1 MRHLRTW
8 SSIMKK
14 LLVLMMIVVLSACSG
29 EKDAVVKSGLNEEYV
44 EDKQDYKYK
53 ASDLKTDKVEVVYV
67 TSDAYG
73 EIKNIEVET
82 TLKAK
87 EDGELKDVNVL
98 NNVINTSG
106 DEDHDVEDD
115 TLVFENHGIDIT
127 YKGNINKDL
136 PVNVKLTYYLDDKE
150 VMVEDLA
157 HKSGHLKIV
166 VDYINNI
173 KVPFLCL
180 TTMMLSDRV
189 SNIKVENGKL
199 LSLGDIKMVVLYG
212 EPGLKDSLMLY
223 KVDTFDDIK
232 LNDSAYIEA
241 DVEDFTLDYTA
252 TIVSNGLFKEIKD
265 DDLNK
270 LSSSL
275 NDLSDLNEKIDDIKD
290 ASKKLK
296 DEGNNLKDGVNKLND
311 AINGLDKGISEY
323 NDNISQ
329 IGSMID
335 GISLLATSLDDLL
348 KDTNVSNL
356 KDNVNMCASILDSI
370 EVNLNLII
378 SIKNDVDSNNENI
391 DKIDV
396 NQIND
401 EETKN
406 AILALKKI
414 DLSGVD
420 LEKLNDIKN
429 DINDIKNDLS
439 SFNTLNVDTTTI
451 KEECVG
457 LSSNKELLVGGMNE
471 IANGSSS
478 LKSVINKLNENMPN
492 MTKAISEF
500 SDKMNEAIDDSSD
513 DLNKFSGTDMKNIVN
528 NIKMLKNNDK
538 DYDTFV
544 GKLDGM
550 TSSVSFII
558 ETAKIK

>member
-1 MRHLRTW
+1 
-8 SSIMKK
+8 MKK

-29 EKDAVVKSGLNEEYV
+29 EKEVVVKNGLNEEYV

-53 ASDLKTDKVEVVYV
+53 ASDLKTDKVEMVYV
-67 TSDAYG
+67 SGDAYG
-73 EIKNIEVET
+73 GVEKIEVET

-87 EDGELKDVNVL
+87 ENGELVDVNVL
-98 NNVINTSG
+98 SNVINTSG
-106 DEDHDVEDD
+106 DEDHEIRDN
-115 TLVFENHGIDIT
+115 TLVFENHGSDIT

-166 VDYINNI
+166 VDYINNT

-180 TTMMLSDRV
+180 TTMMLSDRF

-199 LSLGDIKMVVLYG
+199 LSLGDTKMAVLYG

-311 AINGLDKGISEY
+311 AINGLDNGISKY

-329 IGSMID
+329 ICLMID

-378 SIKNDVDSNNENI
+378 SIKNDIDSNNENI

-414 DLSGVD
+414 DLSDVD

-439 SFNTLNVDTTTI
+439 SFNTLNVDTTII

-457 LSSNKELLVGGMNE
+457 LSANKELLVGGMNE

>member
-1 MRHLRTW
+1 
-8 SSIMKK
+8 MKK
-14 LLVLMMIVVLSACSG
+14 LLVLMMIIVLSACSG

-53 ASDLKTDKVEVVYV
+53 VSDLKTDKVEVVYV

-87 EDGELKDVNVL
+87 EDGELKDVNVV

-106 DEDHDVEDD
+106 DEDYDVEDD
-115 TLVFENHGIDIT
+115 TLVFENHGSDIT

-166 VDYINNI
+166 VDYVNNT

-180 TTMMLSDRV
+180 TTMVLSDRF
-189 SNIKVENGKL
+189 SNVKVENGKL
-199 LSLGDIKMVVLYG
+199 LSLGDTKMAVLYG
-212 EPGLKDSLMLY
+212 EPGLKDNLMLY

-232 LNDSAYIEA
+232 LNNSAYIEA

-252 TIVSNGLFKEIKD
+252 TIISNGLFKEIED

-275 NDLSDLNEKIDDIKD
+275 NDLSDLNDKIDDIKD
-290 ASKKLK
+290 ASNKLK

-311 AINGLDKGISEY
+311 VINGLDKGISEY

-356 KDNVNMCASILDSI
+356 KDNVIMCASILDSI

-439 SFNTLNVDTTTI
+439 SFNTLNINTTTI

>member
-1 MRHLRTW
+1 M
-8 SSIMKK
+8 
-14 LLVLMMIVVLSACSG
+14 A
-29 EKDAVVKSGLNEEYV
+29 
-44 EDKQDYKYK
+44 
-53 ASDLKTDKVEVVYV
+53 
-67 TSDAYG
+67 
-73 EIKNIEVET
+73 
-82 TLKAK
+82 
-87 EDGELKDVNVL
+87 
-98 NNVINTSG
+98 
-106 DEDHDVEDD
+106 
-115 TLVFENHGIDIT
+115 
-127 YKGNINKDL
+127 
-136 PVNVKLTYYLDDKE
+136 
-150 VMVEDLA
+150 
-157 HKSGHLKIV
+157 
-166 VDYINNI
+166 
-173 KVPFLCL
+173 
-180 TTMMLSDRV
+180 
-189 SNIKVENGKL
+189 
-199 LSLGDIKMVVLYG
+199 VLYG

-223 KVDTFDDIK
+223 KIDTFDDIK

-311 AINGLDKGISEY
+311 AINGLDKGISKY

-558 ETAKIK
+558 ETAEIK

>member
-1 MRHLRTW
+1 
-8 SSIMKK
+8 MKK

-29 EKDAVVKSGLNEEYV
+29 EKEVVVKSGLNEEYV

-82 TLKAK
+82 TLKVK
-87 EDGELKDVNVL
+87 KDGELKDVNVL

-106 DEDHDVEDD
+106 DEDHDVKDD
-115 TLVFENHGIDIT
+115 TLVFENHGSDIT

-166 VDYINNI
+166 VDYINNT

-180 TTMMLSDRV
+180 TTMVLSDRF
-189 SNIKVENGKL
+189 SNVKVENGKL
-199 LSLGDIKMVVLYG
+199 LNLGDTKMAVLYG

-311 AINGLDKGISEY
+311 AINSLDKGISEY

-335 GISLLATSLDDLL
+335 GMSLLATSLDDLL

-439 SFNTLNVDTTTI
+439 SFNTLNINTTTI

-558 ETAKIK
+558 ETAEIK

>member
-1 MRHLRTW
+1 
-8 SSIMKK
+8 MKK

-29 EKDAVVKSGLNEEYV
+29 ENDAVVKSGLNEEYV

-115 TLVFENHGIDIT
+115 TLVFENHGSDIT

-150 VMVEDLA
+150 VMVEELA

-166 VDYINNI
+166 VDYVNNT

-180 TTMMLSDRV
+180 TTMVLSDRV

-199 LSLGDIKMVVLYG
+199 LSLGDTKMVVLYG

-335 GISLLATSLDDLL
+335 GIFLLATSLDDLL
-348 KDTNVSNL
+348 KDANVSNL

-396 NQIND
+396 DQIND

-420 LEKLNDIKN
+420 LEKLNDIKS

-457 LSSNKELLVGGMNE
+457 LSANKELLVGGMNE

-478 LKSVINKLNENMPN
+478 LKLVINKLNKNMPN

-500 SDKMNEAIDDSSD
+500 SDKINEAIDDSSD

-544 GKLDGM
+544 GKLDDM

>member
-1 MRHLRTW
+1 
-8 SSIMKK
+8 
-14 LLVLMMIVVLSACSG
+14 MMIVVLSACSG

-150 VMVEDLA
+150 VMVEELA
-157 HKSGHLKIV
+157 HMSGHLKIV
-166 VDYINNI
+166 VDYINNT

-180 TTMMLSDRV
+180 TTMMLSDRF

-199 LSLGDIKMVVLYG
+199 LSLGDTKMAVLYG

-232 LNDSAYIEA
+232 LNDIAYIEA

-252 TIVSNGLFKEIKD
+252 TIVSNGLFKEIED

-335 GISLLATSLDDLL
+335 GIFLLATSLDDLL
-348 KDTNVSNL
+348 KDANVSNL

-396 NQIND
+396 DQIND

-420 LEKLNDIKN
+420 LEKLNDIKS

-457 LSSNKELLVGGMNE
+457 LSANKELLVGGMNE

-478 LKSVINKLNENMPN
+478 LKLVINKLNKNMPN

-500 SDKMNEAIDDSSD
+500 SDKINEAIDDSSD

>member
-1 MRHLRTW
+1 
-8 SSIMKK
+8 MKK

-115 TLVFENHGIDIT
+115 TLVFENHGSDIT

-166 VDYINNI
+166 VDYVNNT

-180 TTMMLSDRV
+180 TTMMLSDRL

-199 LSLGDIKMVVLYG
+199 LSLGDTKMAVLYG

-356 KDNVNMCASILDSI
+356 KDNVNMCASILNSI

-500 SDKMNEAIDDSSD
+500 SDKMNEAIDDSRD

-558 ETAKIK
+558 ETAEIK

>member
-1 MRHLRTW
+1 
-8 SSIMKK
+8 MKK

-29 EKDAVVKSGLNEEYV
+29 ENDAVVKSGLNEEYV

-115 TLVFENHGIDIT
+115 TLVFENHGSDIT

-150 VMVEDLA
+150 VMVEELA

-166 VDYINNI
+166 VDYVNNT

-348 KDTNVSNL
+348 KDANVSNL

-396 NQIND
+396 DQIND

-420 LEKLNDIKN
+420 LEKLNDIKS

-457 LSSNKELLVGGMNE
+457 LSANKELLVGGMNE

-478 LKSVINKLNENMPN
+478 LKLVINKLNKNMPN

-500 SDKMNEAIDDSSD
+500 SDKINEAIDDSSD

-544 GKLDGM
+544 GKLDDM

>member
-1 MRHLRTW
+1 MW

-29 EKDAVVKSGLNEEYV
+29 EKETVVESGLNEEYV
-44 EDKQDYKYK
+44 EEKEDYKYK
-53 ASDLKTDKVEVVYV
+53 ASDLETDKVEMVYV
-67 TSDAYG
+67 SGDAYG
-73 EIKNIEVET
+73 NVEKIEVET
-82 TLKAK
+82 TLKAN
-87 EDGELKDVNVL
+87 ENGELKDVNVL
-98 NNVINTSG
+98 SNVINTSG
-106 DEDHDVEDD
+106 DEDHEIRDN
-115 TLVFENHGIDIT
+115 TLVFENHGSDIT
-127 YKGNINKDL
+127 YKGNIDKDL
-136 PVNVKLTYYLDDKE
+136 PVNVKLTYYLNDKE
-150 VMVEDLA
+150 VKVEDLA

-166 VDYINNI
+166 VDYINNT

-180 TTMMLSDRV
+180 TTMMLSDSF
-189 SNIKVENGKL
+189 SNIKLENGKL
-199 LSLGDIKMVVLYG
+199 LSLGDTKMVVLYG
-212 EPGLKDSLMLY
+212 EPGLKDNLMLY
-223 KVDTFDDIK
+223 KVDTFDDVK

-241 DVEDFTLDYTA
+241 DVEDFSLDYTA
-252 TIVSNGLFKEIKD
+252 TIISNGLFKEIED

-275 NDLSDLNEKIDDIKD
+275 NDLSDLNDKIDDIKD
-290 ASKKLK
+290 ASNKLK

-311 AINGLDKGISEY
+311 AINSLDSGISEY
-323 NDNISQ
+323 NTNINQ
-329 IGSMID
+329 IGTMADS
-335 GISLLATSLDDLL
+335 ISLLVTSIDDLL
-348 KDTNVSNL
+348 KDASITEL
-356 KDNVNMCASILDSI
+356 KDNVNILTTMLDSI

-457 LSSNKELLVGGMNE
+457 LSANKELLVGGMNE
-471 IANGSSS
+471 IANGSLS

-513 DLNKFSGTDMKNIVN
+513 DLKKFSGTDMKNIVN

>member
-1 MRHLRTW
+1 
-8 SSIMKK
+8 MKK

-29 EKDAVVKSGLNEEYV
+29 ENDAVVKSGLNEEYV

-115 TLVFENHGIDIT
+115 TLVFENHGSDIT

-150 VMVEDLA
+150 VMVEELA

-166 VDYINNI
+166 VDYVNNT

-180 TTMMLSDRV
+180 TTMVLSDGF
-189 SNIKVENGKL
+189 SNVKVENGKL
-199 LSLGDIKMVVLYG
+199 LSLGDTKMAVLYG

-335 GISLLATSLDDLL
+335 GIFLLATSLDDLL
-348 KDTNVSNL
+348 KDANVSNL

-396 NQIND
+396 DQIND

-420 LEKLNDIKN
+420 LEKLNDIKS

-457 LSSNKELLVGGMNE
+457 LSANKELLVGGMNE

-478 LKSVINKLNENMPN
+478 LKLVINKLNKNMPN

-500 SDKMNEAIDDSSD
+500 SDKINEAIDDSSD

-544 GKLDGM
+544 GKLDDM

>member
-1 MRHLRTW
+1 
-8 SSIMKK
+8 MKK

-29 EKDAVVKSGLNEEYV
+29 EKETVVKSGLNEEYV

-73 EIKNIEVET
+73 GVEKIEVET

-115 TLVFENHGIDIT
+115 TLVFENHGSDIT

-136 PVNVKLTYYLDDKE
+136 PVNVKLAYYLNDKE

-166 VDYINNI
+166 VDYVNNT

-180 TTMMLSDRV
+180 TTMMLSDRFF
-189 SNIKVENGKL
+189 NIKVENGKL
-199 LSLGDIKMVVLYG
+199 LSLGDTKMAVLYG

-311 AINGLDKGISEY
+311 AINGLDKGISKY

-348 KDTNVSNL
+348 KDANVSNL

-492 MTKAISEF
+492 MAKAISEF

>member
-1 MRHLRTW
+1 
-8 SSIMKK
+8 MKK

-106 DEDHDVEDD
+106 GEEHDVEDD
-115 TLVFENHGIDIT
+115 TLVFENHGSDIT

-150 VMVEDLA
+150 VMVEDSA

-166 VDYINNI
+166 VDYINNT

-180 TTMMLSDRV
+180 TTMMLSDRF

-199 LSLGDIKMVVLYG
+199 LSLGDTKMAVLYG
-212 EPGLKDSLMLY
+212 ESGLKDSLMLY

-252 TIVSNGLFKEIKD
+252 TIVSNGLFKEIED

-329 IGSMID
+329 IGSIID

-356 KDNVNMCASILDSI
+356 KDNVNMCANILDSI

-414 DLSGVD
+414 DLSSVD

-457 LSSNKELLVGGMNE
+457 LSSNKELLVSGMNE

-492 MTKAISEF
+492 MTEAINEF
-500 SDKMNEAIDDSSD
+500 NDKMNEAIDDSSD
-513 DLNKFSGTDMKNIVN
+513 GLNKFSGDDMKNIVN
-528 NIKMLKNNDK
+528 NIKILKNNDIN
-538 DYDTFV
+538 YDTFV

>member
-1 MRHLRTW
+1 
-8 SSIMKK
+8 MKK

-29 EKDAVVKSGLNEEYV
+29 EKEVVVKSGLNEEYV

-115 TLVFENHGIDIT
+115 ALVFENHGSDIA

-150 VMVEDLA
+150 VMVEELA

-166 VDYINNI
+166 VDYINNT

-180 TTMMLSDRV
+180 TTMMLSDRF

-199 LSLGDIKMVVLYG
+199 LSLGDTKMAVLYG

-252 TIVSNGLFKEIKD
+252 TIVSNGLFKEIKN

-296 DEGNNLKDGVNKLND
+296 DEGNNLKDGVDKLND

-396 NQIND
+396 DQIND

-420 LEKLNDIKN
+420 LEKLNDIKS

-457 LSSNKELLVGGMNE
+457 LSSNKELLVGDMNE
-471 IANGSSS
+471 IANGSLS

-500 SDKMNEAIDDSSD
+500 SDKMNEAIDNSSD

>member
-1 MRHLRTW
+1 
-8 SSIMKK
+8 MKK

-29 EKDAVVKSGLNEEYV
+29 ENDAVVKSGLNEEYV

-87 EDGELKDVNVL
+87 EDGKLKDVNVL

-115 TLVFENHGIDIT
+115 TLVFENHGSDIT

-166 VDYINNI
+166 VDYINNT

-265 DDLNK
+265 NDLNK

-335 GISLLATSLDDLL
+335 GIFLLATSLDDLL
-348 KDTNVSNL
+348 KDANVSNL

-396 NQIND
+396 DQIND

-420 LEKLNDIKN
+420 LEKLNDIKS

-457 LSSNKELLVGGMNE
+457 LSANKELLVGGMNE

-478 LKSVINKLNENMPN
+478 LKLVINKLNKNMPN

-500 SDKMNEAIDDSSD
+500 SDKINEAIDDSSD

-544 GKLDGM
+544 GKLDDM

>member
-1 MRHLRTW
+1 
-8 SSIMKK
+8 MKK

-98 NNVINTSG
+98 SNVINTSG
-106 DEDHDVEDD
+106 DEDHDVKDD
-115 TLVFENHGIDIT
+115 TLVFENHGSDIT

-166 VDYINNI
+166 VDYINNT

-180 TTMMLSDRV
+180 TTMMLSDRF

-199 LSLGDIKMVVLYG
+199 LSIGDTKMALLYG
-212 EPGLKDSLMLY
+212 EPGLKDNLMLY

-252 TIVSNGLFKEIKD
+252 TIVSNGLFKEIED

-275 NDLSDLNEKIDDIKD
+275 NDLSDLNDKIDDIKD

-311 AINGLDKGISEY
+311 AINGLDKGISKY

-406 AILALKKI
+406 AILDLKKI

-558 ETAKIK
+558 ETAEIK

>member
-1 MRHLRTW
+1 
-8 SSIMKK
+8 MKK

-29 EKDAVVKSGLNEEYV
+29 EKETVVKSGLNEEYV

-82 TLKAK
+82 TLKVK
-87 EDGELKDVNVL
+87 KDGELKDVNVL

-106 DEDHDVEDD
+106 DEDHDVKDD
-115 TLVFENHGIDIT
+115 TLVFENHGSDIT

-166 VDYINNI
+166 VDYINNT

-180 TTMMLSDRV
+180 TTMMLSDRF

-199 LSLGDIKMVVLYG
+199 LSLGDTKMAVLYG

-414 DLSGVD
+414 DLSSVD

-457 LSSNKELLVGGMNE
+457 LSSNKELLVSGMNE

-500 SDKMNEAIDDSSD
+500 NDKMNEAIDDSSD
-513 DLNKFSGTDMKNIVN
+513 DLNKFSGADMKNIVN
-528 NIKMLKNNDK
+528 NIKMLKKNDK

>member
-1 MRHLRTW
+1 
-8 SSIMKK
+8 MKK

-29 EKDAVVKSGLNEEYV
+29 EKEVVVKSGLNEEYV

-82 TLKAK
+82 TLKVK
-87 EDGELKDVNVL
+87 KDGELKDVNVL

-106 DEDHDVEDD
+106 DEDHDVKDD
-115 TLVFENHGIDIT
+115 TLVFENHGSDIT

-150 VMVEDLA
+150 VMIEDLA

-166 VDYINNI
+166 VDYINNT

-180 TTMMLSDRV
+180 TTMMLSDRF
-189 SNIKVENGKL
+189 SNVKVENGKL
-199 LSLGDIKMVVLYG
+199 LSLGDTKMAVLYG

-223 KVDTFDDIK
+223 KIDTFDDIK

-311 AINGLDKGISEY
+311 AINGLDKGISKY

-348 KDTNVSNL
+348 KDANVSNL

-396 NQIND
+396 NQING

>member
-1 MRHLRTW
+1 
-8 SSIMKK
+8 MKK

-29 EKDAVVKSGLNEEYV
+29 EKETVVKSGLNEEYV

-87 EDGELKDVNVL
+87 EDGKLKDVNVL

-115 TLVFENHGIDIT
+115 TLVFENHGSDIT

-166 VDYINNI
+166 VDYINNT

-296 DEGNNLKDGVNKLND
+296 DEGNNLKDGVDKLNE

-356 KDNVNMCASILDSI
+356 KDNVNMCTSILDSI

-378 SIKNDVDSNNENI
+378 SVKNDVDSNNENI

-420 LEKLNDIKN
+420 LEKLNDIKS

-457 LSSNKELLVGGMNE
+457 LSANKELLVGGMNE

-500 SDKMNEAIDDSSD
+500 SDKMNEAIDGSSD

-528 NIKMLKNNDK
+528 NIKMLKNNDN

-558 ETAKIK
+558 ETAEIK

>member
-1 MRHLRTW
+1 
-8 SSIMKK
+8 MKK

-29 EKDAVVKSGLNEEYV
+29 EKEAVVKSGLNEEYV

-115 TLVFENHGIDIT
+115 TLVFENHGSDIT

-150 VMVEDLA
+150 VMVEELA

-166 VDYINNI
+166 VDYVNNT

-180 TTMMLSDRV
+180 TTMVLSDGF
-189 SNIKVENGKL
+189 SNVKVENGKL
-199 LSLGDIKMVVLYG
+199 LSLGDTKMAVLYG

-335 GISLLATSLDDLL
+335 GIFLLATSLDDLL
-348 KDTNVSNL
+348 KDANVSNL

-396 NQIND
+396 DQIND

-420 LEKLNDIKN
+420 LEKLNDIKS

-457 LSSNKELLVGGMNE
+457 LSANKELLVGGMNE

-478 LKSVINKLNENMPN
+478 LKLVINKLNKNMPN

-500 SDKMNEAIDDSSD
+500 SDKINEAIDDSSD

-544 GKLDGM
+544 GKLDDM

>member
-1 MRHLRTW
+1 
-8 SSIMKK
+8 MKK

-29 EKDAVVKSGLNEEYV
+29 EKDTVVKSGLNEEYV

-115 TLVFENHGIDIT
+115 TLVFENHGSDIT

-166 VDYINNI
+166 VDYVNNT

-180 TTMMLSDRV
+180 TTMMLSDRF

-199 LSLGDIKMVVLYG
+199 LSLGDTKMAVLYG

-290 ASKKLK
+290 VSKKLK

-457 LSSNKELLVGGMNE
+457 LSSNKELLVSGMNE
-471 IANGSSS
+471 IANGSLS

-492 MTKAISEF
+492 MTKAIREF

-513 DLNKFSGTDMKNIVN
+513 DLNKFSGADMKSIVN

>member
-1 MRHLRTW
+1 
-8 SSIMKK
+8 MKK
-14 LLVLMMIVVLSACSG
+14 LLVLMMIVVLSACNG
-29 EKDAVVKSGLNEEYV
+29 EKEVVVESGLNEEYV

-106 DEDHDVEDD
+106 NEDHDVEDD
-115 TLVFENHGIDIT
+115 TLVFENHGSDIT

-166 VDYINNI
+166 VDYINNT

-199 LSLGDIKMVVLYG
+199 LSLGDTKMVVLYG

-265 DDLNK
+265 EDLNK

-296 DEGNNLKDGVNKLND
+296 DEGNNLKNGVDKLND

-323 NDNISQ
+323 NNNNISQ

-429 DINDIKNDLS
+429 NINDIKNDLS

-457 LSSNKELLVGGMNE
+457 LSANKELLVGGMNE

-478 LKSVINKLNENMPN
+478 LKSVINKLNENMHN
-492 MTKAISEF
+492 MTNAINEF

-513 DLNKFSGTDMKNIVN
+513 DLNKFSGDDMKNIVN
-528 NIKMLKNNDK
+528 NIKILKNNDIN
-538 DYDTFV
+538 YDTFV

>member
-1 MRHLRTW
+1 
-8 SSIMKK
+8 MKK

-29 EKDAVVKSGLNEEYV
+29 EKETVVKSGLNEEYV

-73 EIKNIEVET
+73 KIKNIEVET

-115 TLVFENHGIDIT
+115 TLVFENHGSDIT

-150 VMVEDLA
+150 VMVEELA

-166 VDYINNI
+166 VDYVNNT

-180 TTMMLSDRV
+180 TTMMLSDRF

-199 LSLGDIKMVVLYG
+199 LSLGDTKMAVLYG

-265 DDLNK
+265 NDLNK

-290 ASKKLK
+290 ASRKLK

-311 AINGLDKGISEY
+311 AINGLDKGISKY

-396 NQIND
+396 DQIND

-471 IANGSSS
+471 IANGSLS

-492 MTKAISEF
+492 MTKAIRGF
-500 SDKMNEAIDDSSD
+500 SDKMNEAIDDSRD
-513 DLNKFSGTDMKNIVN
+513 DLNKFSGADMKNIVN

-558 ETAKIK
+558 ETAEIK

>member
-1 MRHLRTW
+1 
-8 SSIMKK
+8 MKK

-29 EKDAVVKSGLNEEYV
+29 EKEVVVKSGLNEEYV

-115 TLVFENHGIDIT
+115 TLVFENHGSDIT

-150 VMVEDLA
+150 VMVEELA

-166 VDYINNI
+166 VDYVNNT

-180 TTMMLSDRV
+180 TTMVLSDGF
-189 SNIKVENGKL
+189 SNVKVENGKL
-199 LSLGDIKMVVLYG
+199 LSLGDTKMAVLYG

-335 GISLLATSLDDLL
+335 GIFLLATSLDDLL
-348 KDTNVSNL
+348 KDANVSNL

-457 LSSNKELLVGGMNE
+457 LSANKELLVGGMNE

-478 LKSVINKLNENMPN
+478 LKLVINKLNKNMPN

-500 SDKMNEAIDDSSD
+500 SDKINEAIDDSSD

-544 GKLDGM
+544 GKLDDM

>member
-1 MRHLRTW
+1 
-8 SSIMKK
+8 
-14 LLVLMMIVVLSACSG
+14 MMIVVLSACSG
-29 EKDAVVKSGLNEEYV
+29 EKETVVESGLNEEYV
-44 EDKQDYKYK
+44 EEKEDYKYK
-53 ASDLKTDKVEVVYV
+53 ASDLETDKVEMVYV
-67 TSDAYG
+67 SGDAYG
-73 EIKNIEVET
+73 NVEKIEVET
-82 TLKAK
+82 TLKAN
-87 EDGELKDVNVL
+87 ENGELKDVNVL
-98 NNVINTSG
+98 SNVINTSG
-106 DEDHDVEDD
+106 DEDHEIRDN
-115 TLVFENHGIDIT
+115 TLVFENHGSDIT
-127 YKGNINKDL
+127 YKGNIDKDL
-136 PVNVKLTYYLDDKE
+136 PVNVKLTYYLNDKE
-150 VMVEDLA
+150 VKVEDLA

-166 VDYINNI
+166 VDYINNT

-180 TTMMLSDRV
+180 TTMMLSDSF
-189 SNIKVENGKL
+189 SNIKLENGKL
-199 LSLGDIKMVVLYG
+199 LSLGDTKMVVLYG
-212 EPGLKDSLMLY
+212 EPGLKDNLMLY
-223 KVDTFDDIK
+223 KVDTFDDVK

-241 DVEDFTLDYTA
+241 DVEDFSLDYTA
-252 TIVSNGLFKEIKD
+252 TIISNGLFKEIED

-275 NDLSDLNEKIDDIKD
+275 NDLSDLNDKIDDIKD
-290 ASKKLK
+290 ASNKLK

-311 AINGLDKGISEY
+311 AINSLDSGISEY
-323 NDNISQ
+323 NTNINQ
-329 IGSMID
+329 IGTMADS
-335 GISLLATSLDDLL
+335 ISLLVTSIDDLL
-348 KDTNVSNL
+348 KDASITEL
-356 KDNVNMCASILDSI
+356 KDNVNILTTMLDSI

-457 LSSNKELLVGGMNE
+457 LSANKELLVGGMNE
-471 IANGSSS
+471 IANGSLS

-513 DLNKFSGTDMKNIVN
+513 DLKKFSGTDMKNIVN

>member
-1 MRHLRTW
+1 
-8 SSIMKK
+8 MKK

-29 EKDAVVKSGLNEEYV
+29 ENDAVVKSGLNEEYV

-98 NNVINTSG
+98 DNVINTSG

-115 TLVFENHGIDIT
+115 TLVFENHGSDIT

-136 PVNVKLTYYLDDKE
+136 PVNVKLTYYLNDKE

-166 VDYINNI
+166 VDYINNT

-180 TTMMLSDRV
+180 TTMVLSDGF
-189 SNIKVENGKL
+189 SNVKVENGKL
-199 LSLGDIKMVVLYG
+199 LSLGDTKMAVLYG

-252 TIVSNGLFKEIKD
+252 TIISNGLFKEIED

-290 ASKKLK
+290 ASSKLK

-311 AINGLDKGISEY
+311 AINSLDSGIGEY
-323 NDNISQ
+323 NTNINQ
-329 IGSMID
+329 IGTMVDS
-335 GISLLATSLDDLL
+335 ISLLVTSIDDLL
-348 KDTNVSNL
+348 KDASITEL
-356 KDNVNMCASILDSI
+356 KDNVNILTTMLDSI

-401 EETKN
+401 EDTKN

-414 DLSGVD
+414 DLNGID
-420 LEKLNDIKN
+420 LEKLNDMKN
-429 DINDIKNDLS
+429 EISDIKNDLS
-439 SFNTLNVDTTTI
+439 SFNTLNFDTTTL
-451 KEECVG
+451 KEGSIE
-457 LSSNKELLVGGMNE
+457 LSTNKELFVEGMKQ
-471 IANGSSS
+471 IASGSSS

-492 MTKAISEF
+492 MTKAVNEF
-500 SDKMNEAIDDSSD
+500 SDKMNEAIDDSRD
-513 DLNKFSGTDMKNIVN
+513 DLNKFSGDDMKNIVN

-550 TSSVSFII
+550 TSSVSFIV
-558 ETAKIK
+558 ETAEIK

>member
-1 MRHLRTW
+1 
-8 SSIMKK
+8 MKK

-29 EKDAVVKSGLNEEYV
+29 EKETVVKSGLNEEYV

-53 ASDLKTDKVEVVYV
+53 VSDLKTDKVEVVYV

-115 TLVFENHGIDIT
+115 TLVFENHGSDIT

-166 VDYINNI
+166 VDYVNNT

-180 TTMMLSDRV
+180 TTMMLSDRF

-199 LSLGDIKMVVLYG
+199 LSLGDTKMAVLYG

-275 NDLSDLNEKIDDIKD
+275 NDLSDLNEKIDDIKG

-513 DLNKFSGTDMKNIVN
+513 DLNKFSGTGMKNIVN

>member
-1 MRHLRTW
+1 
-8 SSIMKK
+8 MKK

-53 ASDLKTDKVEVVYV
+53 VSDLKTDKVEVVYV

-115 TLVFENHGIDIT
+115 TLVFENHGSDIT

-166 VDYINNI
+166 VDYVNNT

-180 TTMMLSDRV
+180 TTMMLSDRL

-199 LSLGDIKMVVLYG
+199 LSLGDTKMAVLYG

-356 KDNVNMCASILDSI
+356 KDNVNMCASILNSI

-558 ETAKIK
+558 ETAEIK